1 MKRIYKLLSAVLVLC
16 LLVGGYFLLRDPE
29 PVSGSFSVHF
39 IDVGQADAALVQ
51 CDGHYMLIDGGNR
64 EDSDLIYTVLK
75 NANVPKLDI
84 VVGTHAHEDHIG
96 GIPGALSYT
105 TADLTLCPVTEY
117 ESKAFENFAKYAK
130 ERGGGITVP
139 QVGDTYTLGEA
150 KITILAVN
158 TFEDPNGSSIVLRID
173 YGQTSFLFMADAE
186 ENVEDVLVDSG
197 VDLYVNVL
205 KVGHHGSE
213 TSTGGRLLFYA
224 HPQYA
229 VISVGEDNPYGH
241 PDEFL
246 FSKMDRYDVSVYRT
260 DKNGDIICT
269 SNGKSVSFTLERLGS

>member
-51 CDGHYMLIDGGNR
+51 CDGQYMLIDGGNKG
-64 EDSDLIYTVLK
+64 DSDLIYSVLK
-75 NANVPKLDI
+75 NAAVPKLDI

-117 ESKAFENFAKYAK
+117 ESEAFKDFARYAK

-173 YGQTSFLFMADAE
+173 YGETSFLFMADAE

-213 TSTGGRLLFYA
+213 TSTGGRLMSYA

-269 SNGKSVSFTLERLGS
+269 SNGKSVSFTLERLGA

>member
-16 LLVGGYFLLRDPE
+16 LLVGGYFLLQDPE
-29 PVSGSFSVHF
+29 PVSGSFSVHY

-51 CDGHYMLIDGGNR
+51 CDGHYMLIDGGNKG
-64 EDSDLIYTVLK
+64 DSDLIYSVLK
-75 NANVPKLDI
+75 NAAVPKLDI

-117 ESKAFENFAKYAK
+117 ESDAFKDFARYAK

-173 YGQTSFLFMADAE
+173 YGQTSFLFMADTDVA
-186 ENVEDVLVDSG
+186 VEDVLVDSG

-213 TSTGGRLLFYA
+213 TSTGGRLMSCA